1 MLRIIGGIVA
11 GIAAV
16 FATTLILELL
26 AHQLFPVRAD
36 GEPLP
41 IGIQLFVV
49 FAWFAASTIG
59 GVLAGRITGA
69 RWAVWVIAIFCA
81 ATGLATVLMFPHPVW
96 MQIASVVAPLIGGF
110 AATHFVTFQAAA
122 AAPAGSD
129 ADAEV

>member
-11 GIAAV
+11 GLAAV

-26 AHQLFPVRAD
+26 AHQIFPIP
-36 GEPLP
+36 GEGQPLP

-49 FAWFAASTIG
+49 FAWFTASVVG
-59 GVLAGRITGA
+59 GVLAGRIAGA

-81 ATGLATVLMFPHPVW
+81 ASGVATVLMFPHPVW

-110 AATHFVTFQAAA
+110 IANHLVAPRAAGAASA
-122 AAPAGSD
+122 SLGSD
-129 ADAEV
+129 AEV